1 MFIFMLDQSLWKCLF
16 FWLVKFHFFLG
27 PVVMG
32 FAVVSVWGGQC
43 FCARGLKHKNTDHLI
58 DPGLHWVSYS
68 AWINENCR
76 HWSFLLFTMM
86 DSCTGSNESG
96 LKNSTAKNKQKNI
109 KNKTERKQQKKE
121 KKWHTKKRKQEKLH
135 CSSDRIRYTD
145 DTWEASVLKELVLN
159 HNWNHSWPTT
169 SSLPWMSFQS
179 QASMTREHPWEME

>member
-1 MFIFMLDQSLWKCLF
+1 MPLLLACKISLLSGASCDGFCCGVSMGGGSVFVPEGSSIKTQTTSLIQVCTGWATVLESMKTAGTGASY
-16 FWLVKFHFFLG
+16 FLRWWTL
-27 PVVMG
+27 
-32 FAVVSVWGGQC
+32 A
-43 FCARGLKHKNTDHLI
+43 
-58 DPGLHWVSYS
+58 
-68 AWINENCR
+68 
-76 HWSFLLFTMM
+76 
-86 DSCTGSNESG
+86 CTGSNESG

-145 DTWEASVLKELVLN
+145 YTWEASVLKELVLN

-179 QASMTREHPWEME
+179 QALMTREHPWEME